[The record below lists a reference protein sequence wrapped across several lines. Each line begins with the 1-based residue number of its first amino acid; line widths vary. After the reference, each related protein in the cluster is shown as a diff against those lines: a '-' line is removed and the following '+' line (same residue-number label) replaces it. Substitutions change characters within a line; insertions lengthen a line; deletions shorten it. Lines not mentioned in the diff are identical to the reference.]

1 MRMKRNV
8 LMAALI
14 VMIFVA
20 AIGGTVAYLTTS
32 TAPVINTFEP
42 QQVTCDIEEAFD
54 GTTKT
59 SITVK
64 NTCEIPVYIRVA
76 LIPYYTDGNGV
87 AGKPSWTPEF
97 TLNTDWF
104 KGSDGYYYYSKAV
117 APDTNTPSLTNSI
130 VLPEGGALKIAAEA
144 IQAEGGAVT
153 VADPTGWTIKD
164 LAEQ

>member
-14 VMIFVA
+14 VMIFAA

-32 TAPVINTFEP
+32 TAPVVNTFEP
-42 QQVTCDIEEAFD
+42 QQVTCAIHETFD
-54 GTTKT
+54 RTTKT
-59 SITVK
+59 SITVE

-76 LIPYYTDGNGV
+76 LIPYYMDGNNV
-87 AGKPSWTPEF
+87 AGTPSWTPSFE
-97 TLNTDWF
+97 LNEGWF
-104 KGSDGYYYYSKAV
+104 QGNDGYYYYTETV
-117 APDTNTPSLTNSI
+117 APGAATLSLTSSI

-153 VADPTGWTIKD
+153 VATPTGWTIKD
-164 LAEQ
+164 PAAQ